1 MDVVTSTAFSVDI
14 DSINHPSDPF
24 VANIK
29 KMVKFNF
36 LNPLLVFAGM
46 SDIILQPECLS
57 CHLERWVNDVFSIL
71 IHFSSVPIHAA
82 IFWEAECVL
91 LPRSSVGLLLQL
103 SKADQIR
110 PEWESTQS
118 TCLQCTATMDL
129 IACLLLANLL
139 HSVFIIFSLRPTEKG
154 CPLVFSCRAEW
165 TSCS

>member
-36 LNPLLVFAGM
+36 LNPLLVFVGM
-46 SDIILQPECLS
+46 SDIILQPDCLS
-57 CHLERWVNDVFSIL
+57 CHFEHWVNDIFSIL
-71 IHFSSVPIHAA
+71 VHFSSVSIHTSN
-82 IFWEAECVL
+82 FWEDESVL

-103 SKADQIR
+103 SKADQNR
-110 PEWESTQS
+110 TAWESTKS
-118 TCLQCTATMDL
+118 MCLQWTATMDL
-129 IACLLLANLL
+129 IACLSLANLL
-139 HSVFIIFSLRPTEKG
+139 YSVFIIFSLNPTEIG
-154 CPLVFSCRAEW
+154 CPLVLSCRAEW